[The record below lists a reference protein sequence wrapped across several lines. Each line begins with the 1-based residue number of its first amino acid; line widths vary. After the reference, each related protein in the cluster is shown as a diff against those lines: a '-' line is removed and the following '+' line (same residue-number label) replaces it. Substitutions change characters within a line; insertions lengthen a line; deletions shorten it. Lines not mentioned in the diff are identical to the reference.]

1 MLFQRFDVAIDKLK
15 AVLVDSFKQLDL
27 SDIITKVIID
37 ACKKLNVPEI
47 VTEVVPMNSSILK
60 KKIHLRC

>member
-15 AVLVDSFKQLDL
+15 AVVDSFKQLDF

-47 VTEVVPMNSSILK
+47 LTEVVPMNSSVLK